1 MNKENLQQMLAGK
14 TIARVDLSHGTVKLR
29 FTDGTVFEREKTC
42 EGEITATLYD
52 NEHHILLSCKI

>member
-14 TIARVDLSHGTVKLR
+14 TIVKADLSHGTVKLH

-42 EGEITATLYD
+42 EGEIMATLYD
-52 NEHHILLSCKI
+52 CEHRILISCKI